1 LIVMAATNRVLAV
14 GTATY
19 VVAAPCRNQ
28 AMCGC
33 GWRGKKRLLRG
44 FAVSDALE
52 HCARTSHGLH

>member
-1 LIVMAATNRVLAV
+1 MAATNRFLAV

-19 VVAAPCRNQ
+19 VVVAPWRNQ

-44 FAVSDALE
+44 VAVSDALE
-52 HCARTSHGLH
+52 HCACTKHGLS